1 MRWPEVGRPRQ
12 STIIATVRQSPLS
25 QKTVSTFVLFDEQS
39 KIKHLPSSR
48 KRRRRRRGAAVAVR
62 TEHSVSRRSIFW
74 VHYVSTSTLGHT
86 VSSWRSPTRPL
97 HGVTEWSAAPQIPP
111 LVRSRAAAAAGRKR
125 SAWCCC
131 WRVPTEGTGAGGV
144 STCPLAC
151 FSGDGR
157 WTSSQPVTA
166 PPVPQ
171 SPCCAACTQPQAES
185 APMHGGLL
193 VARPCAG
200 DRRGGAALLF
210 GCGSGDSRRVRR
222 RHDGRRR
229 KSHHTCCAKN
239 GNDHRSSRPG
249 THTPGALPPPAPPTD
264 GCWPVVQRP
273 AAASRFTHRAGAGGV
288 GG

>member
-1 MRWPEVGRPRQ
+1 MVGRPTN
-12 STIIATVRQSPLS
+12 SSP
-25 QKTVSTFVLFDEQS
+25 
-39 KIKHLPSSR
+39 R
-48 KRRRRRRGAAVAVR
+48 AVACR
-62 TEHSVSRRSIFW
+62 RSRRQKAQC
-74 VHYVSTSTLGHT
+74 VVLLLA
-86 VSSWRSPTRPL
+86 RPYR
-97 HGVTEWSAAPQIPP
+97 GD
-111 LVRSRAAAAAGRKR
+111 RR
-125 SAWCCC
+125 
-131 WRVPTEGTGAGGV
+131 GGV

-200 DRRGGAALLF
+200 DRRGVVALLF

-229 KSHHTCCAKN
+229 KSHHLL
-239 GNDHRSSRPG
+239 REERQRPPLFSPRH
-249 THTPGALPPPAPPTD
+249 THTRCTAPSSTTD
-264 GCWPVVQRP
+264 RRLLARRAAPCRRVVLHTPRREQEE
-273 AAASRFTHRAGAGGV
+273 SVDDV
-288 GG
+288 GDGDRLDGSVDG

>member
-1 MRWPEVGRPRQ
+1 MVGRPTNSSPRAVACRRSRRQ
-12 STIIATVRQSPLS
+12 KAQCV
-25 QKTVSTFVLFDEQS
+25 VLLLARPYRGD
-39 KIKHLPSSR
+39 
-48 KRRRRRRGAAVAVR
+48 RRG
-62 TEHSVSRRSIFW
+62 
-74 VHYVSTSTLGHT
+74 G
-86 VSSWRSPTRPL
+86 
-97 HGVTEWSAAPQIPP
+97 
-111 LVRSRAAAAAGRKR
+111 
-125 SAWCCC
+125 
-131 WRVPTEGTGAGGV
+131 

-200 DRRGGAALLF
+200 DRRGVVALLF

-239 GNDHRSSRPG
+239 GNDHRSSRPAH
-249 THTPGALPPPAPPTD
+249 THQVDCPLQHHRPTAAGPSCSALPPRRASHTAP
-264 GCWPVVQRP
+264 
-273 AAASRFTHRAGAGGV
+273 GAGGV
-288 GG
+288 GGCRG

>member
-1 MRWPEVGRPRQ
+1 M
-12 STIIATVRQSPLS
+12 
-25 QKTVSTFVLFDEQS
+25 
-39 KIKHLPSSR
+39 
-48 KRRRRRRGAAVAVR
+48 AVR

-74 VHYVSTSTLGHT
+74 VHYVPTSTLGHT

-111 LVRSRAAAAAGRKR
+111 LVRSRAAAAAVRKR

-131 WRVPTEGTGAGGV
+131 WRVPTEGTGGGG

-157 WTSSQPVTA
+157 WTSSRPPVTA

-273 AAASRFTHRAGAGGV
+273 AAASYFTHRAGSRRSRWMTWV
-288 GG
+288 METD